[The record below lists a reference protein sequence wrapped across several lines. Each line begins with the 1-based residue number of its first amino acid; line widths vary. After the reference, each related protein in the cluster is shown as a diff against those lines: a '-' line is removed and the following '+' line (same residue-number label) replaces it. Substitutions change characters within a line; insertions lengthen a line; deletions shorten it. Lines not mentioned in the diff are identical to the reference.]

1 MAVIKSIPSQRI
13 INGQIQETSEI
24 SIVSEAYYDT
34 SGESCVVVKSVD
46 NSKLRLNST
55 TTDHVVVK
63 ALTKVLV
70 IPDIGRVDEVMTMA
84 DGEVSYWK
92 KRGLEP
98 DYMYELAEKGWE
110 KYLDV
115 GQMV

>member
-1 MAVIKSIPSQRI
+1 MAVVKSIPSQRI
-13 INGQIQETSEI
+13 INGQVQETSEI

-34 SGESCVVVKSVD
+34 AGESCVVVKSVD

-70 IPDIGRVDEVMTMA
+70 IPDIGRVDEAYDEIMLDWGACVEFRFCA
-84 DGEVSYWK
+84 GNWYILSSDGLKQS
-92 KRGLEP
+92 
-98 DYMYELAEKGWE
+98 
-110 KYLDV
+110 
-115 GQMV
+115 